1 MNFCPKCGCKLED
14 TIKFCE
20 ECGADLRE
28 KILAEVHFR
37 GFAYILDMG
46 PVVALSELILWLLRD
61 PGPSIYNIFLFIS
74 VYFLVGFF
82 YFWLFEVY
90 NNGQTI
96 GKWLFKIQTVDINSL
111 EITTKT
117 RYAINNLVRG
127 TPLFLLD
134 LAIGLV
140 KNPEDPDKRIRWSQE
155 LSKTIVI
162 KSNRE

>member
-1 MNFCPKCGCKLED
+1 MNFCPKCGCKLGESV
-14 TIKFCE
+14 KFCE

-28 KILAEVHFR
+28 KILAEVYFR
-37 GFAYILDMG
+37 GFALILDYG
-46 PVVALSELILWLLRD
+46 PIFALSELILWLLSD
-61 PGPSIYNIFLFIS
+61 PSPSLYNIFLFLS
-74 VYFLVGFF
+74 VYFLIGFG
-82 YFWLFEVY
+82 YFWLFEAY

-96 GKWLFKIQTVDINSL
+96 GKWVFRIRTVDTNTL
-111 EITTKT
+111 EITTKK

-155 LSKTIVI
+155 FSKTIVVKTI
-162 KSNRE
+162 K